1 MLKGQLYLV
10 YNQAAD
16 TCSLWC
22 HLTGERVQLEGRW
35 GLGFHEGE
43 GILVSPVGEPS
54 LAADFLACKVEEDD
68 GECVVRCA
76 GAAAMPLHRFL
87 AAHMVKQLVMQPL
100 AAEPFLLEVAQFSR
114 ANGGATIWW
123 SMQSF
128 YEKLGLQQGTAS
140 QWYHKRWLQWQ
151 AWLAKLGLRTPHL
164 RRAVGAQTSRSV
176 KARDTEPDEALW
188 RVLPFYSVST
198 YAFLALL
205 VRLSSKQWSQLK
217 DKEHQLAFEHFL
229 AAWLLQ
235 LLPKSAKLTIYLEGV
250 EHVPGLGLAGEQP
263 VELKLENGQ
272 VDLTGLIESSWP
284 RAQQWCKGLALFLVR
299 PKVDLQGFL
308 GEVFLKGAAMQL
320 LFIQLVV
327 LLGIMVEDA
336 AARALQP
343 DAARGNAVEPSP
355 MGASGAADRSHRH
368 SRMKEKLAHE
378 AATKLKHKV
387 AERRLQYFMATRQAF
402 TGQQVYHMAVDCS
415 RIGKQNIMAGVVAL
429 PDGTMAICP
438 PQAIRPNPNES
449 NSMYVGLALTFS
461 CFRRIGTDMLLVEVV
476 NVL

>member
-1 MLKGQLYLV
+1 M
-10 YNQAAD
+10 
-16 TCSLWC
+16 
-22 HLTGERVQLEGRW
+22 
-35 GLGFHEGE
+35 
-43 GILVSPVGEPS
+43 
-54 LAADFLACKVEEDD
+54 EEHD

-87 AAHMVKQLVMQPL
+87 AAHMVKQLAMQPL
-100 AAEPFLLEVAQFSR
+100 AAEPFFLEVAQFSR
-114 ANGGATIWW
+114 ANGGATIGW
-123 SMQSF
+123 SMRSF
-128 YEKLGLQQGTAS
+128 YEKLGLQGIAS
-140 QWYHKRWLQWQ
+140 QWYRKRWLQWQ
-151 AWLAKLGLRTPHL
+151 AWLAKLGLRTPRL
-164 RRAVGAQTSRSV
+164 RRAVEAQTSRSV

-205 VRLSSKQWSQLK
+205 VGLTSKQWSQLK
-217 DKEHQLAFEHFL
+217 AKEHQLAFEHFL
-229 AAWLLQ
+229 AAWLPQ
-235 LLPKSAKLTIYLEGV
+235 LLPRSAKLTIYLEDV

-263 VELKLENGQ
+263 VGLKLGNGQ
-272 VDLTGLIESSWP
+272 VDLVGLIDGSWP
-284 RAQQWCKGLALFLVR
+284 RAQQGCKGLALFLVR
-299 PKVDLQGFL
+299 PEVDLQGFL
-308 GEVFLKGAAMQL
+308 DEVFLKGAAMQL
-320 LFIQLVV
+320 LFIQLGV
-327 LLGIMVEDA
+327 LLGLMVEDA

-387 AERRLQYFMATRQAF
+387 AERRLQYFMATREDF

-415 RIGKQNIMAGVVAL
+415 RLGKQNIMAGVVAL
-429 PDGTMAICP
+429 PNGTMAICP
-438 PQAIRPNPNES
+438 LQAIMPNPNES

-461 CFRRIGTDMLLVEVV
+461 CFRRIGTDLLLVEVV